1 MLSNVFLETTRILS
15 KNSSPL
21 HFFEKPGT
29 LYVLD
34 NNFNLETNTQKRYRV
49 AVIRLRVSY
58 KGDNYCF
65 VMNVRQK
72 CMSKKFRFFLL
83 KFNNGFML

>member
-1 MLSNVFLETTRILS
+1 MIRVYWY
-15 KNSSPL
+15 KNASHYTFPRNTVK
-21 HFFEKPGT
+21 HA
-29 LYVLD
+29 LD

-65 VMNVRQK
+65 VMNVRQNACLTK
-72 CMSKKFRFFLL
+72 KKEKFRFFLI
-83 KFNNGFML
+83 KF

>member
-1 MLSNVFLETTRILS
+1 MLFNVFLETTRIFS
-15 KNSSPL
+15 KIEAIT
-21 HFFEKPGT
+21 FFEKPGT